1 MQWLSGK
8 YKLVV
13 PMYPLF
19 NTHLSS
25 FILLLILHSNLFY
38 CTKII
43 CTRRVELAGINSFE
57 CQLPQ
62 HIESAHA
69 LVLATVY
76 DGAVVETLSK
86 PIPIVLKQFQV
97 CFFFT

>member
-1 MQWLSGK
+1 MVEWQVQVGSANVSIIQ
-8 YKLVV
+8 YS
-13 PMYPLF
+13 PF
-19 NTHLSS
+19 
-25 FILLLILHSNLFY
+25 FIHPTFDFAFQPLLLYQDNMHATSG
-38 CTKII
+38 
-43 CTRRVELAGINSFE
+43 AGGINSFE